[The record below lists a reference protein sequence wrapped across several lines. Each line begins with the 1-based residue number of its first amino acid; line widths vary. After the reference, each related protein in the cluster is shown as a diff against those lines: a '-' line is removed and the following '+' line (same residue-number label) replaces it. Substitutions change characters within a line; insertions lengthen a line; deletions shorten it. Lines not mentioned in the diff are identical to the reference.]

1 MHSLHG
7 IVLLPLVNTTITR
20 FIFAEAFVR
29 RREIV
34 TFATLSGS
42 NGGIGRHEG
51 LKIPWPVMAVRV
63 QVPLRVQS
71 KTPCCFTTKQQGVFI
86 FPKALTGLPLTVK
99 RENFPY
105 DCPLLIAYGE
115 TFAMMFFLF
124 HFIDHGNCVI
134 FNRDMT
140 LAVFINNQIILSKA
154 KFSRSLPRF
163 ESSGRRKEHLVCFLF
178 IAQSVEIELT
188 QRFHTAHYFCRN
200 CTRIHNS
207 QTGSAEQCARTTNTQ
222 QAFDAC
228 LFHGF

>member
-7 IVLLPLVNTTITR
+7 IVLLPLVNMTITR

-115 TFAMMFFLF
+115 TFAMML
-124 HFIDHGNCVI
+124 
-134 FNRDMT
+134 
-140 LAVFINNQIILSKA
+140 
-154 KFSRSLPRF
+154 
-163 ESSGRRKEHLVCFLF
+163 
-178 IAQSVEIELT
+178 
-188 QRFHTAHYFCRN
+188 
-200 CTRIHNS
+200 
-207 QTGSAEQCARTTNTQ
+207 
-222 QAFDAC
+222 
-228 LFHGF
+228 